1 MVKMENAVIA
11 RYEKLGHKF
20 EMLVDPFL
28 AMELKQGLDIR
39 LDDLLASDE
48 VFKDINKGDRQSE
61 VTVKSTFKTTDPL
74 EIAKIIIREG
84 EVQLTTELRRAMVE
98 KKRKEIINYIAS
110 NAYDPKTNSPH
121 PPQRI
126 ENAMNEAKV
135 RIDVNKP
142 AEQQAH
148 DVVKQLVS
156 NLPIKFEIREVNVR
170 IPSQYAGKSY
180 STIKQFGKVI
190 QENWESNGTLNI
202 TIELPAGLQE
212 DFELAL
218 NSLAKGTVEMK
229 IVGSK

>member
-61 VTVKSTFKTTDPL
+61 VTVKSTFKTNDPL

-126 ENAMNEAKV
+126 ENAMNEMRITIDLHRSFTEQANAIVKEMRKLIPISMEKMKFAIKV
-135 RIDVNKP
+135 P
-142 AEQQAH
+142 AEF
-148 DVVKQLVS
+148 S
-156 NLPIKFEIREVNVR
+156 
-170 IPSQYAGKSY
+170 G
-180 STIKQFGKVI
+180 
-190 QENWESNGTLNI
+190 
-202 TIELPAGLQE
+202 
-212 DFELAL
+212 
-218 NSLAKGTVEMK
+218 
-229 IVGSK
+229 

>member
-61 VTVKSTFKTTDPL
+61 VTVKSTFKTNDPL

-126 ENAMNEAKV
+126 ENAMNEMRITIDLHRSFTEQANAIVKEMRKLIPISMEKMKFAIKV
-135 RIDVNKP
+135 PAEFSGKASAAIHKYEVRQEQWQGDGSLVATFEISAGSKTQLINELNHLTHGNIDV
-142 AEQQAH
+142 
-148 DVVKQLVS
+148 
-156 NLPIKFEIREVNVR
+156 
-170 IPSQYAGKSY
+170 
-180 STIKQFGKVI
+180 
-190 QENWESNGTLNI
+190 
-202 TIELPAGLQE
+202 
-212 DFELAL
+212 
-218 NSLAKGTVEMK
+218 K
-229 IVGSK
+229 ILEA